1 MADTE
6 HGDQELHLPHGSW
19 APLWLAIAIFL
30 ALLGIVLGGGLL
42 YLGLAAVALAGLVW
56 IYEDVD
62 WYHDHIGT
70 GSDVGRWGI
79 LLFIGS
85 EVMIFGALFAT
96 YFNFK
101 AQAPVWPPEGMP
113 ELPIVSTSIFTIILF
128 LSGATMHW
136 AHDALRKGK
145 MRLYRGHLILTI
157 VLGTIFM
164 AGQVME
170 YSHLIHEGMTLQSH
184 PYGSTFY
191 LLTGTH
197 GFHVLVGL
205 IFLGV
210 VAYRTFAY
218 DQMTPKRHVAL
229 EAAAL
234 YWHFVDLVWVFV
246 FAVIY
251 LGWA

>member
-1 MADTE
+1 MSE
-6 HGDQELHLPHGSW
+6 HGEELHLPHGSW
-19 APLWLAIAIFL
+19 MPIFL
-30 ALLGIVLGGGLL
+30 ATAIMLVLLGIVLQGFWLFAGVAAFLL
-42 YLGLAAVALAGLVW
+42 VGLAW
-56 IYEDVD
+56 IYEDTD
-62 WYHDHIGT
+62 WYAEHIGT
-70 GSDVGRWGI
+70 GPEMGRWGT

-101 AQAPVWPPEGMP
+101 AQAPAWPPEGTP
-113 ELPIVSTSIFTIILF
+113 HLPLVSTSIFTIILF

-136 AHDALRKGK
+136 AHSALRKGE
-145 MRLYRGHLILTI
+145 MRKYKGHLVLTI

-164 AGQVME
+164 IGQAME
-170 YSHLIHEGMTLQSH
+170 YTHLIGEGLTLQSH
-184 PYGSTFY
+184 PFGSTFY
-191 LLTGTH
+191 MLTGTH
-197 GFHVLVGL
+197 GLHVIAGLV
-205 IFLGV
+205 FLGI
-210 VAYRTFAY
+210 VAYRSFAY
-218 DQMTPKRHVAL
+218 GQMTPERHTAL